1 MSRIVSTCAL
11 VVAGVVVLVV
21 SAQSALALAAS
32 GGDMSSMPVPSVLWL
47 LSGGLFC
54 LAALGRRANGR

>member
-1 MSRIVSTCAL
+1 MNRIVSTCAL

-21 SAQSALALAAS
+21 SAQTALAFAACE
-32 GGDMSSMPVPSVLWL
+32 GDMGSMPVPSVLWL

-54 LAALGRRANGR
+54 LAALGQRANGG